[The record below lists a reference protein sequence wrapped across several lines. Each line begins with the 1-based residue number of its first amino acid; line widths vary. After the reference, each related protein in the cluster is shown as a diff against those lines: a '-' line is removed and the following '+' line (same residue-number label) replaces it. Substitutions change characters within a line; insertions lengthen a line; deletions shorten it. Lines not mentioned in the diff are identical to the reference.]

1 MLRQSS
7 KVIIHLN
14 GWPGTGKQTIGR
26 ALAARIGA
34 RLIHNH
40 LLHDVAIVC
49 CGRTTPER
57 WELYEKIREP
67 VYEYLRTIPSS
78 ETLVMTNALCN
89 GSAREVT
96 AWAHVVELAIN
107 RDAPLIPVIL
117 QVELSEN
124 IHRLRSPERTNKLMD
139 PTVLESYRSTD
150 SIQQPDVPELLLLEA
165 TALSPEQAAT
175 QIVQHVENVRK
186 WVLPA
191 TEKHLSLR

>member
-7 KVIIHLN
+7 KMIIHLN

-34 RLIHNH
+34 RPIQNH

-57 WELYEKIREP
+57 WELYEKIRAP

-78 ETLVMTNALCN
+78 ETLVMTTALCN
-89 GSAREVT
+89 GSSREVR
-96 AWAHVVELAIN
+96 AWAHVVGLAIS

-124 IHRLRSPERTNKLMD
+124 IRRLRSPERTNKLMD
-139 PTVLESYRSTD
+139 PTVM
-150 SIQQPDVPELLLLEA
+150 
-165 TALSPEQAAT
+165 
-175 QIVQHVENVRK
+175 
-186 WVLPA
+186 
-191 TEKHLSLR
+191 

>member
-7 KVIIHLN
+7 KMIIHLN

-26 ALAARIGA
+26 ELATRIGA

-57 WELYEKIREP
+57 WELYEKIRAP
-67 VYEYLRTIPSS
+67 VYEYLRKVPPS

-89 GSAREVT
+89 RSEREVR
-96 AWAHVVELAIN
+96 AWAYVVELAIS
-107 RDAPLIPVIL
+107 RDVPLIPVIL

-124 IHRLRSPERTNKLMD
+124 IRRLRSAERSNKLRD
-139 PTVLESYRSTD
+139 PVVLESYLSID
-150 SIQQPDVPELLLLEA
+150 SIQQPDVPELLLLDA
-165 TALSPEQAAT
+165 TALSPKQAAT
-175 QIVQHVENVRK
+175 QILQHVENVRE
-186 WVLPA
+186 WVRPA
-191 TEKHLSLR
+191 TEKHQSFR